1 LFRSKKCFRTT
12 QKLEYLLF
20 FVAHSAIFFPEFN
33 IRLYDKNSESDYFFF
48 LHQNQN
54 IFFSNTGNQN
64 IFLEKNHNPPPPFQ
78 GKWSFPKDTSL
89 PGCHVDFKTIGG
101 AFYPFYAAFR
111 IVVQA
116 LNNSPR
122 FVLNCCMVHTPEQM

>member
-1 LFRSKKCFRTT
+1 LQDVGIGLKIGNINVNNTGCAEDIALLST
-12 QKLEYLLF
+12 Q
-20 FVAHSAIFFPEFN
+20 EFN

-64 IFLEKNHNPPPPFQ
+64 Q
-78 GKWSFPKDTSL
+78 VKWSFPKDTSL
-89 PGCHVDFKTIGG
+89 PGCHADFKTIGG

-122 FVLNCCMVHTPEQM
+122 FVLNSCMVHTPEQM